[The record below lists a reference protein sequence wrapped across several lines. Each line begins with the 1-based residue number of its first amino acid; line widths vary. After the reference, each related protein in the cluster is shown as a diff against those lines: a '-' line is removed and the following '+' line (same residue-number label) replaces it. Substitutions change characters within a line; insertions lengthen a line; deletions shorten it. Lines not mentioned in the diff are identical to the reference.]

1 MVETKYALK
10 TAVKT
15 TVVYPEFAKSKHAQA
30 KTSDGFTPDLK
41 RLAFAF
47 IVDDVLVSKKN
58 FKLMQVI

>member
-10 TAVKT
+10 TAVRT

-41 RLAFAF
+41 RLVLTF
-47 IVDDVLVSKKN
+47 IVEIVFVYKI
-58 FKLMQVI
+58 KLIRCR